1 MIILGL
7 ILLGPFVVIAA
18 VLGARFLEWQRL
30 LPAGLP
36 RFTPLCLIA
45 SGLLG
50 SLLAGDT
57 LEAFV
62 ASPIRLQRHFA
73 GAVYL
78 SPLALQSVERSGFQ
92 DPGTTWTY
100 TLDDETLRALRARC
114 KVQRSFPGQPEY
126 CNMGSDFD
134 ERYYAG
140 MGISGRAT
148 LVIEEGLH

>member
-45 SGLLG
+45 FGLLG

-57 LEAFV
+57 LKAFV

-73 GAVYL
+73 GAVYV
-78 SPLALQSVERSGFQ
+78 SPLALQSVERSGF
-92 DPGTTWTY
+92 
-100 TLDDETLRALRARC
+100 RIRAR
-114 KVQRSFPGQPEY
+114 PGPIRWTTRRCVRFGRVARCSAPSPVSRNIATWAPTSTSDIMPEWAY
-126 CNMGSDFD
+126 PD
-134 ERYYAG
+134 
-140 MGISGRAT
+140 GRRWS
-148 LVIEEGLH
+148 